1 VSEFD
6 DLVKLDGVVMAGRF
20 GPDGRIAEHKS
31 EALFVENPQLLEM
44 AAWFCAAAT
53 MMFKSMA
60 FGVDTVMRSGFDQT
74 SWLPQ
79 KGWSF
84 WGGDYAIAVH
94 GDRFVFAEMGKM
106 GSLDKLF
113 HLMVQG
119 NP

>member
-53 MMFKSMA
+53 RMFKSMA
-60 FGVDTVMRSGFDQT
+60 FAVDTVMRSGFDQT

-79 KGWSF
+79 KATPSPLGVSALS
-84 WGGDYAIAVH
+84 GYCSSHVPC
-94 GDRFVFAEMGKM
+94 V
-106 GSLDKLF
+106 L
-113 HLMVQG
+113 
-119 NP
+119 